1 MTIGI
6 KKLLK
11 RTALSVTFALAAL
24 GVYSYEVEPR
34 LLTTTN
40 YVVDTNKWTQ
50 PDIKI
55 AMAADFHVGAPHM
68 DLERLK
74 GIVEKINATKPDII
88 LLPGDFLTMI
98 GDNRV
103 IGGEYVPPGPIAEV
117 LAGLKAPLGVYAT
130 LGNHDMMNEPLVMM
144 GALQKAG
151 IKVLD
156 NDAFHVKTDKYDF
169 WVAGLADDTTS
180 RPDWKATDKKMPGN
194 APVILIMHDPGAF
207 LEKMERPALTVAGHT
222 HGGQALPWIL
232 KHMTNPYSRAPMK
245 YLYGRIDEE
254 GRTMIVTDGIGTSIV
269 PLRIGAMPEIV
280 SIKLEH
286 PQTPKPAQPQ
296 PGVPIG

>member
-1 MTIGI
+1 MTISL
-6 KKLLK
+6 KKLIK

-40 YVVDTNKWTQ
+40 YVVDTDKWTQ

-74 GIVEKINATKPDII
+74 SIVEKINVTKPDII

-98 GDNRV
+98 AENRV
-103 IGGEYVPPGPIAEV
+103 IGGEYVPPAPIAEV
-117 LAGLKAPLGVYAT
+117 LKGLKAPLGVYAT
-130 LGNHDMMNEPLVMM
+130 LGNHDMMNEPARMKE
-144 GALQKAG
+144 ALENVG

-156 NDAFHVKTDKYDF
+156 NDAFHVKTEKYDF

-180 RPDWKATDKKMPGN
+180 RPDWKATEKKMAGN

-207 LEKMERPALTVAGHT
+207 LDKIERPALTVAGHT
-222 HGGQALPWIL
+222 HGGQMLPWIL
-232 KHMTNPYSRAPMK
+232 KHMHNPYSRAPMK

-269 PLRIGAMPEIV
+269 PLRLGAVPEIV
-280 SIKLEH
+280 SIKLE
-286 PQTPKPAQPQ
+286 QPKPAKPLSQQ